1 MTLAYVFEI
10 VIEQGFF
17 DNLTLDGVSKPISYL
32 LHFGLIVH
40 FIWKS
45 LQKDCKKFNCS
56 TSDK

>member
-40 FIWKS
+40 FNM
-45 LQKDCKKFNCS
+45 KKP
-56 TSDK
+56 KRL